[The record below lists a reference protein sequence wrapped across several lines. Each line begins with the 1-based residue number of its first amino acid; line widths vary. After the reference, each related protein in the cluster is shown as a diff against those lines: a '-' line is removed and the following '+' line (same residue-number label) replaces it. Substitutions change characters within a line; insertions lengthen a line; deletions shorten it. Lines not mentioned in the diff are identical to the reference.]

1 MLPVDV
7 LFRNMLR
14 SDAVEAR
21 IREKAETLPLFDP
34 RLQHCRVIVDL
45 PHRHHAHGNR
55 FRVRIELKVP
65 RGKDLIVDHGP
76 AADVHQAVHDAFEAA
91 ARRLK
96 ADAQRRRGAVKTRA
110 RRDGEAD
117 FGTADLWH

>member
-1 MLPVDV
+1 MHPVDV
-7 LFRNMLR
+7 VFRNMLR

-21 IREKAETLPLFDP
+21 IREKIEALSAFDP

-45 PHRHHAHGNR
+45 PHRHRKHGDR

-76 AADVHQAVHDAFEAA
+76 VADVHQAVHDAFEAA

-96 ADAQRRRGAVKTRA
+96 TDAERRRGAVKSHA
-110 RRDGEAD
+110 SRDRDTD
-117 FGTADLWH
+117 FGVADAWH